1 MHSISAHDLNKGLWR
16 TVWLD
21 DFEATKWALERNGR
35 LTCIEDPPFYRR
47 LPSFRNQY
55 EKYKPDWTTETKWS
69 AAHVAARNGNKK
81 MLELL

>member
-55 EKYKPDWTTETKWS
+55 ENLEVVKY
-69 AAHVAARNGNKK
+69 
-81 MLELL
+81 LLSKIIN